1 MTSLAVSGLD
11 RPQRWLRS
19 HPVVADVLLAAGVL
33 ATTMISTVLGRGA
46 GKSPPGHG
54 YVVLAVLAGAAL
66 VARRRAPRLV
76 LAVTSAL
83 SVAGA
88 ATATADG
95 VPRTQIAASA
105 VVALYTVASR
115 TERSTAWRI
124 AAVTVTALTATVM
137 LIGPPP
143 WYAQENVG
151 LFAWMGMAAAAGD
164 AVRSRRAYIT
174 AIEERA
180 LRAERSR
187 EEEALRRVA
196 EERMRI
202 ARELHD
208 VVAHHIALVNV
219 QAGVASHV
227 MDSRPDR
234 AKEAL
239 AHVREASRSA
249 LGELRATVGLLRQ
262 YGDPEAPT
270 QPAPGLAVLDGL
282 VDGFVR
288 AGLPVD
294 VALSGPAGP
303 LPAAVDLTAYR
314 VLQEALTNVRKHA
327 GPGARAELTIRRAHD
342 ALVLT
347 VLDDGTGTAG
357 DSPPGGHGLIGMR
370 ERVAALGGTIETG
383 PRADGSP
390 GYRVRARLPLPTL
403 TP

>member
-1 MTSLAVSGLD
+1 MTSLAVSGLT
-11 RPQRWLRS
+11 RPQRWLRA
-19 HPVVADVLLAAGVL
+19 HPVAADVLVAAGVF
-33 ATTMISTVLGRGA
+33 ATMLLGAVLGRHAGQRPPGA
-46 GKSPPGHG
+46 GYAG
-54 YVVLAVLAGAAL
+54 LAALAAAAL
-66 VARRRAPRLV
+66 VARRRAPRPV
-76 LAVTSAL
+76 LAVTSVL
-83 SVAGA
+83 SLAGA
-88 ATATADG
+88 VTAGGGA
-95 VPRTQIAASA
+95 PRTQIATSA
-105 VVALYTVASR
+105 VVALYTVVSR
-115 TERSTAWRI
+115 TERPTAWRI
-124 AAVTVTALTATVM
+124 AAVAVTGLTAAVM

-151 LFAWMGMAAAAGD
+151 LLAWMGMAAAAGD
-164 AVRSRRAYIT
+164 AVRSRRAYIA

-187 EEEALRRVA
+187 EEEARRRVA

-227 MDSRPDR
+227 MDSRPEQ

-270 QPAPGLAVLDGL
+270 QPVPGLGALGGL

-294 VALSGPAGP
+294 VTGGAGP

-314 VLQEALTNVRKHA
+314 VLQEALTNVCKHA
-327 GPGARAELTIRRAHD
+327 GPGARAEVTVRHLPD
-342 ALVLT
+342 GLVLT
-347 VLDDGTGTAG
+347 VRDDGGGVRAEG
-357 DSPPGGHGLIGMR
+357 SPPGGHGLVGMR

-383 PRADGSP
+383 PRTDAPSF
-390 GYRVRARLPLPTL
+390 RVRVRLPLPTL